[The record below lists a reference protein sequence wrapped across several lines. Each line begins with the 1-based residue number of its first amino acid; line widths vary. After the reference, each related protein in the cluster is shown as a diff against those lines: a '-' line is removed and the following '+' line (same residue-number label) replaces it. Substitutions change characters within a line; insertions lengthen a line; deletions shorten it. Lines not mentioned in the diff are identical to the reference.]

1 MDSSRDRL
9 FRLPFV
15 RPEFL
20 NNANVRTAG
29 VYLAGALVSYTLPD
43 NHVYEEHI

>member
-9 FRLPFV
+9 FRLPFL

-29 VYLAGALVSYTLPD
+29 VYLAGALVSYTIQDSHLC
-43 NHVYEEHI
+43 YEHI